1 MYSPFVAAG
10 WSGQAERN
18 LRPAQWLGLL
28 KIHSVWG
35 AEFFYTGFFSLRHPF
50 QPSENWCWQAMMPA
64 YAQALSTQFAD
75 FFYRGTLVMSTTNTS
90 FSMNGVSPGKGGES
104 PLLWAGAPNILA
116 LARELDG
123 AYLIAV
129 TIQRQSNNA
138 RNLGSIGDRGLG
150 RLSRVHIPGLPTPV
164 EVMAR
169 PQGSVYVYRNDS
181 QTGKFVLTQLDAW
194 HGAGHPLT
202 W

>member
-1 MYSPFVAAG
+1 
-10 WSGQAERN
+10 
-18 LRPAQWLGLL
+18 
-28 KIHSVWG
+28 
-35 AEFFYTGFFSLRHPF
+35 
-50 QPSENWCWQAMMPA
+50 
-64 YAQALSTQFAD
+64 
-75 FFYRGTLVMSTTNTS
+75 
-90 FSMNGVSPGKGGES
+90 MNGVSPGRGGES

-150 RLSRVHIPGLPTPV
+150 RLSRVHIPGLPMPV

-169 PQGSVYVYRNDS
+169 PQGSVYVSATIRRLES
-181 QTGKFVLTQLDAW
+181 LC
-194 HGAGHPLT
+194 
-202 W
+202 